1 MLSFLSSVVAPDV
14 DPLTDFKHHWTA
26 VLQYYA
32 TRYNRLRYF
41 CSRAE
46 LFLCRP
52 ASQLKS
58 EPVERTHLT
67 FHLNK
72 MLKLLVEEQASTA
85 PGICSCLEFI
95 LGQRILVTVN
105 CILMG

>member
-32 TRYNRLRYF
+32 T
-41 CSRAE
+41 
-46 LFLCRP
+46 RP

-95 LGQRILVTVN
+95 LGQRILDT
-105 CILMG
+105 